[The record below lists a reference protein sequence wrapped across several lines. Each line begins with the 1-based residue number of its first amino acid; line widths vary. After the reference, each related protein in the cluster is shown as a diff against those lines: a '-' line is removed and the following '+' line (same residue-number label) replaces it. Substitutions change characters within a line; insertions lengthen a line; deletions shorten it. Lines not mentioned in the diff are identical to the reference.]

1 MHDKTLWT
9 CFLSDCCDV
18 VSPENSGGVFLK
30 KWYLDNLQSDM
41 LIGTNVIKAYGFVA
55 LEHSWIKKAIK
66 LFWKV
71 CTKLNIH
78 KVVLGYYSWY
88 NVRLLH
94 VVLTF

>member
-9 CFLSDCCDV
+9 SFLSDCCDV

-55 LEHSWIKKAIK
+55 LEHPWIKKAIK
-66 LFWKV
+66 LFKKV
-71 CTKLNIH
+71 STKLNIH
-78 KVVLGYYSWY
+78 KVVLGYYSW
-88 NVRLLH
+88 
-94 VVLTF
+94 